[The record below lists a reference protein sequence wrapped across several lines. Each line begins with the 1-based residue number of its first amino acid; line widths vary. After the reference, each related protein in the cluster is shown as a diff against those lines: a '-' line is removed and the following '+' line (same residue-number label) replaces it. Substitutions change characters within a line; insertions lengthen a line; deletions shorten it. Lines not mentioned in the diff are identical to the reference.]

1 MKVYPIKDELKIK
14 TLKKL
19 LSNEPRNLLL
29 FTLGLNSGLRMGDIL
44 KLKVQDVLNKGVG
57 DKVYLVEGKTKKQ
70 NYFIINTE
78 VLRVI
83 ELYLDTLPTLNPESF
98 LFPSR
103 KGSTPLLV
111 ESVNH
116 MIKKWCKEI
125 GIKENVGCHT
135 LRKTFGYFQ
144 HKKFGVSVPELM
156 VRFNHSSQDTT
167 LRYIG
172 IDSKVVNLMLMNE
185 I

>member
-1 MKVYPIKDELKIK
+1 MKVYPIKDESKIK

-19 LSNEPRNLLL
+19 LSNEPRNLLIL
-29 FTLGLNSGLRMGDIL
+29 TMGLNTGLRMGDLL
-44 KLKVQDVLNKGVG
+44 KLKIQDVLNKNVG
-57 DKVYLVEGKTKKQ
+57 DKVYVVEGKTKKQ
-70 NYFIINTE
+70 NYFIINSE
-78 VLRVI
+78 VLRVMG
-83 ELYLDTLPTLNPESF
+83 LYLNTLPALNPEFF

-103 KGSTPLLV
+103 KGDKPLLV

-116 MIKKWCKEI
+116 MIKKWCKDI
-125 GIKENVGCHT
+125 GVKENVGCHT

-144 HKKFGVSVPELM
+144 HNKFGVSLPELM
-156 VRFNHSSQDTT
+156 VRFNHSSENIT

-172 IDSKVVNLMLMNE
+172 IDSKVVNEMLMNE